1 MKQTPSIWDL
11 LVGCALAALVLSPNL
26 MVSMALA
33 APSKEQQ
40 VEERQLRALVTKAGE
55 LYSAGDYEGS
65 GKLIADIQ
73 ARFDRQVN
81 DGDNEVIDLLDGVFQ
96 SLKKAHTLLEQQGV
110 KLPPLQAPVLTLETI
125 TASTKLTEGSYSNV
139 LNSVLARP
147 PKELWTDIS
156 WRPNLAEAIREAREK
171 DKPILLWMMNGHPCG
186 MT

>member
-1 MKQTPSIWDL
+1 MKQTRSIWDL
-11 LVGCALAALVLSPNL
+11 LVGFSLAALVLSPNL
-26 MVSMALA
+26 LPPMALA

-40 VEERQLRALVTKAGE
+40 VEEGQLRALVKKAGE
-55 LYSAGDYEGS
+55 LYSAGDYEAS

-73 ARFDRQVN
+73 ARFDMQVN
-81 DGDNEVIDLLDGVFQ
+81 DGDNEVIALLDGVFQ

-125 TASTKLTEGSYSNV
+125 TASTKLTEGSYNNV
-139 LNSVLARP
+139 RNSVLARP

-171 DKPILLWMMNGHPCG
+171 DMPILLWMMNGHPCG